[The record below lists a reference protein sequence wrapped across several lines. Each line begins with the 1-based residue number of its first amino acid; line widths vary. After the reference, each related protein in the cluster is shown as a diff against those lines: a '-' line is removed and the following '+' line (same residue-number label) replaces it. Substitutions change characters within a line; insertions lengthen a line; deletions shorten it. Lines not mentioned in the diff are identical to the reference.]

1 MSCIL
6 KWFEEHD
13 ECPTC
18 RTEQDTD
25 EIILFKKNV
34 EDTLRIKYQDAI
46 RSLQTEVAMLRM
58 RRPR

>member
-25 EIILFKKNV
+25 EIIIFKKRI
-34 EDTLRIKYQDAI
+34 EDNLRIKYQDAI
-46 RSLQTEVAMLRM
+46 RSLQHEVTVLRT
-58 RRPR
+58 RRP

>member
-25 EIILFKKNV
+25 EIIIFKKQI
-34 EDTLRIKYQDAI
+34 EDNLRLKYQDAI
-46 RSLQTEVAMLRM
+46 RSLQHEVSILRT
-58 RRPR
+58 RRP